1 MLHAVIG
8 GGILSAFFAF
18 EHTKQP
24 DSLLGQNRAFGDD
37 VIWKDSVFA
46 CCLKMHMFLLHRFGE
61 TAIMQSE

>member
-1 MLHAVIG
+1 MLYAVIG

-46 CCLKMHMFLLHRFGE
+46 SMRLVIRGK
-61 TAIMQSE
+61 S